1 MVQVSLASVSAQKP
15 TEVAIVGGGCAAVAA
30 AFELTRPEHRG
41 KYHVTIYQ
49 LGWRLGGKGASGRG
63 PGGRIEEHGLHIW
76 MGFYENAFRLMRE
89 CYAELKRDPAK
100 CRLADWRDA
109 FFPAP
114 FVSVADRAAGGPW
127 LNWMACFP
135 PGDGLPGDPL
145 THRNPFSI
153 SSYLL
158 RTANLL
164 RALLVSVQV
173 RQSGAGAQ
181 ESAAGDTGA
190 AWPDSGETAP
200 SFIPSAREMAA
211 AVAQML
217 KYGALATTAG
227 LIKGAELLRVA
238 LASISGGSEGMVL
251 RLLEAIAAGARR
263 QMAALV
269 GADDELRRLW
279 EIIDLVL
286 ATLVGIIRYGLLN
299 DPRGFDAIDEYD
311 CREWL
316 RLNGA
321 SESSLNSAFMRGMYD
336 LAFAYEDG
344 DFKRPRI
351 AAGQTLRSAFRMYFT
366 YRGSMF
372 WKMRAGM
379 GDVVFAPFY
388 EVLRRRG
395 VTFRFFHRLENVRLC
410 DAQGLAPGE
419 RPYVAAL
426 DFDLQAEVKGGGEY
440 QPLVDVD
447 GLPCWPAAPDWTQLV
462 DGERMAREGWE
473 YESHWDRRR
482 ARRLTLRVVDDFDF
496 VVLGVGLGAIPFVC
510 KEIIA
515 RDARWRAMVD
525 HLKTIVTQGFQ
536 LWMREDMAELGW
548 HAPPVNIAAFVQ
560 PFETWADMHHL
571 ISEERFALPPR
582 ALAYFCSVMADPE
595 AVPDRSQR
603 SYPHQRREA
612 VRQSAI
618 RFLNEHIGHL
628 WPRAVARPGAFRWE
642 LLADPAETE
651 ADYPVGAADE
661 RRFATQFWTANV
673 NPSDRYVLSLPGT
686 AKYRISPLDNTYDN
700 LTIAG
705 DWTSCGFN
713 EGCVEAA
720 VQSGRLAAHAIS
732 SSPPLEEIV
741 GYDHP

>member
-1 MVQVSLASVSAQKP
+1 MSRRRPV
-15 TEVAIVGGGCAAVAA
+15 EVAVIGGGCAAVAA

-41 KYHVTIYQ
+41 KYHVSIYQ
-49 LGWRLGGKGASGRG
+49 MGWRLGGKGASGRG
-63 PGGRIEEHGLHIW
+63 PAKRIEEHGLHIW

-114 FVSVADRAAGGPW
+114 FVSVADRANGRGTW

-145 THRNPFSI
+145 THRNPFTI

-164 RALLVSVQV
+164 RTLLLSVQA
-173 RQSGAGAQ
+173 RQSSATAQEDLSADGTAPQDGAGG
-181 ESAAGDTGA
+181 SCSPAGQTIQA
-190 AWPDSGETAP
+190 FVA
-200 SFIPSAREMAA
+200 SAREIADAA
-211 AVAQML
+211 AQLL
-217 KYGALATTAG
+217 KYGRLATIGG
-227 LIKGAELLRVA
+227 LIKGAELLQAA
-238 LASISGGSEGMVL
+238 LVSLSGSSEGAIL
-251 RLLEAIAAGARR
+251 RLLEAIAASARR
-263 QMAALV
+263 QMAALLER
-269 GADDELRRLW
+269 DHELRRLW

-286 ATLVGIIRYGLLN
+286 ATLVGIIRHRLIN

-321 SESSLNSAFMRGMYD
+321 CESSLNSAFMRGMYD

-344 DFKRPRI
+344 DFSRPRI

-395 VTFRFFHRLENVRLC
+395 VSFKFFHRLENVRLC
-410 DAQGLAPGE
+410 DPKTLAPGE
-419 RPYVAAL
+419 RPYIEAL
-426 DFDLQAEVKGGGEY
+426 EFDVQAEVRGGGEY
-440 QPLVDVD
+440 QPLIDVD

-462 DGERMAREGWE
+462 DGERLAREGRE
-473 YESHWDRRR
+473 FESHWDRRR
-482 ARRLTLRVVDDFDF
+482 ERRLTLRVIDDFDF

-510 KEIIA
+510 GELIE
-515 RDARWRAMVD
+515 RDRRWREMVA

-536 LWMREDMAELGW
+536 LWMREDMAALGW
-548 HAPPVNIAAFVQ
+548 HDPPVNIAAFVQ

-571 ISEERFALPPR
+571 IAEERFTLPPR
-582 ALAYFCSVMADPE
+582 ALAYFCSVMGDPAE
-595 AVPDRSQR
+595 APDPSDRGYLHRQR
-603 SYPHQRREA
+603 ELVRRN
-612 VRQSAI
+612 AI
-618 RFLNEHIGHL
+618 RFLNEQIGHL
-628 WPRAVARPGAFRWE
+628 WPNSVAPRGGFRWE
-642 LLADPAETE
+642 LLADPEET
-651 ADYPVGAADE
+651 APAAAGAADAK
-661 RRFATQFWTANV
+661 RFKSQYWTANA
-673 NPSDRYVLSLPGT
+673 NPSERYVLSLPGT
-686 AKYRISPLDNTYDN
+686 ARYRISPLDNTYDN

-705 DWTSCGFN
+705 DWTDCGFN

-720 VQSGRLAAHAIS
+720 VMSGRLAAHAIS
-732 SSPPLEEIV
+732 SSPALEEIV